1 LYAWLEPAPPWPRPP
16 ETGAPGA
23 QVDTA
28 QSLAARVD
36 ELMHQAKLD
45 RKEALKLAAKERGI
59 TRRDAYRQ
67 LLDENPP
74 EAE

>member
-1 LYAWLEPAPPWPRPP
+1 
-16 ETGAPGA
+16 
-23 QVDTA
+23 
-28 QSLAARVD
+28 
-36 ELMHQAKLD
+36 MHQAKLD

-67 LLDENPP
+67 LLDEHPP